1 MYGPFF
7 ASKSFL
13 EGWKGFSW
21 GEDYSVQA
29 VPLFI
34 YERTYQIGYLILCD
48 HRWFFNDS
56 MAVVSYYA
64 IDKANQEAQ
73 RLIPNEPTAKEM
85 HWW

>member
-7 ASKSFL
+7 ASKSFV

-48 HRWFFNDS
+48 HR
-56 MAVVSYYA
+56 SYYA